1 MQETAF
7 IVEGATE
14 KSLVLIDELGRATS
28 TADGVG
34 IAWAVAEHLISL
46 GSPTLFAT
54 HFARLG
60 ELATLYPNCKLWHFD
75 VEVAAGLKF
84 K

>member
-1 MQETAF
+1 MER
-7 IVEGATE
+7 ATE
-14 KSLVLIDELGRATS
+14 RSLVFIDELGRATS

-46 GSPTLFAT
+46 GAPTLFAT

-60 ELATLYPNCKLWHFD
+60 ELATMYPNCKLWHFD
-75 VEVAAGLKF
+75 VEVAEGLNF
-84 K
+84 RWISM